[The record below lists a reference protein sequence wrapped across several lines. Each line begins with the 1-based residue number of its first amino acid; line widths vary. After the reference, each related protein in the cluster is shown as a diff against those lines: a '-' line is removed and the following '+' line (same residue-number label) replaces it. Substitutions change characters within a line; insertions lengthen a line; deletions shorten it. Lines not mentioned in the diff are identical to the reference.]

1 MYSRCTNCDT
11 LNHVWEDLANTL
23 NETEDEAV
31 AIAKVDC
38 SVETNLC
45 TGKSQCGISTDRA
58 SFFQNNCRII
68 ILIR

>member
-45 TGKSQCGISTDRA
+45 TGKRQCGI
-58 SFFQNNCRII
+58 
-68 ILIR
+68 